1 MILRFFMAA
10 LPARWGERREKM
22 KVNELKEKKDELLED
37 FKNNYEEYFS
47 ENPFHRPYLS
57 YGEDSEGNAT
67 QAYIGVEDEQGNA
80 ICAGK
85 DEHLTDD

>member
-1 MILRFFMAA
+1 VVCSNKK
-10 LPARWGERREKM
+10 ERRRKM
-22 KVNELKEKKDELLED
+22 KVKKLEEKKGELL
-37 FKNNYEEYFS
+37 KNFRSFHEEYFS

-67 QAYIGVEDEQGNA
+67 RAYIGIEDSEGNA
-80 ICAGK
+80 ICVGK

>member
-1 MILRFFMAA
+1 
-10 LPARWGERREKM
+10 M
-22 KVNELKEKKDELLED
+22 KVTELKEKKDELLED

-67 QAYIGVEDEQGNA
+67 QAYIGIEDSEGNA

>member
-1 MILRFFMAA
+1 
-10 LPARWGERREKM
+10 M
-22 KVNELKEKKDELLED
+22 KVKKLEEKKGELLTN
-37 FKNNYEEYFS
+37 FRSFYKEYFS
-47 ENPFHRPYLS
+47 ENPTYAPYLS

-67 QAYIGVEDEQGNA
+67 RAYIGVEDEQGNA

>member
-1 MILRFFMAA
+1 
-10 LPARWGERREKM
+10 M
-22 KVNELKEKKDELLED
+22 KVTELKEKKDELLED

-67 QAYIGVEDEQGNA
+67 RAYIGVEDENGNA
-80 ICAGK
+80 ICAGI
-85 DEHLTDD
+85 DERLTNN

>member
-1 MILRFFMAA
+1 MR
-10 LPARWGERREKM
+10 
-22 KVNELKEKKDELLED
+22 
-37 FKNNYEEYFS
+37 NNFS

-67 QAYIGVEDEQGNA
+67 RAYIGIEDSEGNA

-85 DEHLTDD
+85 DEYLTDD

>member
-1 MILRFFMAA
+1 
-10 LPARWGERREKM
+10 M

-57 YGEDSEGNAT
+57 YGEDSEGNA
-67 QAYIGVEDEQGNA
+67 

>member
-1 MILRFFMAA
+1 
-10 LPARWGERREKM
+10 M
-22 KVNELKEKKDELLED
+22 KVKELEERKGELLTN
-37 FKNNYEEYFS
+37 FRSFHEEYFS

-67 QAYIGVEDEQGNA
+67 RTYIGIEDEQGNA

-85 DEHLTDD
+85 DEYLTDD